1 MPAWGELEDLSL
13 PEVPEDGEVAAAAI
27 EATAAAAAAEEEWL
41 QLPDLDGLLAEIPAI
56 HEAEQAAAAVAAEA
70 ARVTAENA
78 AIEAGSD
85 GSDVE
90 ISDIF
95 YHDPNTDAI
104 YSNLDDIPDGQ

>member
-27 EATAAAAAAEEEWL
+27 EATAAAAAEEEWL

-56 HEAEQAAAAVAAEA
+56 HEAEQAAAAVAAET
-70 ARVTAENA
+70 ARATAEND

-85 GSDVE
+85 NGSDIE

-95 YHDPNTDAI
+95 YHYLI
-104 YSNLDDIPDGQ
+104 FLSRSEH